1 MSSLFN
7 DFNQPNDNMA
17 NLLSQFNQFR
27 STFSGNPEQQSTP
40 MNNFLNQFN
49 QFKSTFSGNP
59 EQQVKQ
65 LLNSGRMSQQQF
77 NQYAE
82 TANQL
87 RQLLK

>member
-7 DFNQPNDNMA
+7 DFNPNPTNNMA

-27 STFSGNPEQQSTP
+27 STFSGD
-40 MNNFLNQFN
+40 
-49 QFKSTFSGNP
+49 P

-65 LLNSGRMSQQQF
+65 LLQSGRMSQEQF
-77 NQYAE
+77 NQLAQ

-87 RQLLK
+87 RQLIK